1 MKPKIKKIQY
11 KKKFV
16 YTIVFDN
23 NKKADVDFSSFL
35 WGEAF
40 EPLKNEAVFRQ
51 AFVDQT
57 AGTITWLNGV
67 DIAPE
72 TLYQKIIGI

>member
-11 KKKFV
+11 KKQFV
-16 YTIVFDN
+16 YTVIFEN
-23 NKKADVDFSSFL
+23 NKRVDVDFKPLL

-40 EPLKNEAVFRQ
+40 EPLKNETMFRQ

-57 AGTITWLNGV
+57 AGTIAWPNGV

-72 TLYQKIIGI
+72 TLYQKVI